1 MPLALTESGI
11 LVSEAR
17 ERSTSMNESNMT
29 DGLLSE
35 REAAKRLGVSRITM
49 LRMRQDG
56 RIKFYRIGT
65 RVLFGDEHLRDFLA
79 SVERNGSKKLKVQD
93 VA

>member
-1 MPLALTESGI
+1 
-11 LVSEAR
+11 
-17 ERSTSMNESNMT
+17 MNESNMI

-56 RIKFYRIGT
+56 RIKFYRIGA
-65 RVLFGDEHLRDFLA
+65 RVLFADEHLRDFLA
-79 SVERNGSKKLKVQD
+79 TVERNGLRKAESTRRGIDK
-93 VA
+93 